1 VTTLLSHIFSK
12 DNARRRNERVWC
24 KLLEKPPMQALVAK
38 SLCWLF
44 SIPQRCTRRR
54 TPTVARMKISCRGR
68 AFLSADLS
76 VHLPDK
82 RARALYV
89 YYAKDVNKQTD
100 RQAARRQ
107 SFRIKRAASANELRR
122 AQKAVVS
129 SAQRIREKSQLR
141 KEQAA
146 VSKFLAP
153 HDKSGW
159 SICFEYISYSIF
171 RLSLHTIHSNEQKMI
186 GCCHVCSIFVVFP
199 CSVCILAGS
208 FRGPC
213 KEKYQ

>member
-1 VTTLLSHIFSK
+1 MHAGEMKEFGANCWKNHL
-12 DNARRRNERVWC
+12 C
-24 KLLEKPPMQALVAK
+24 KLSAQKV
-38 SLCWLF
+38 CWLF

-54 TPTVARMKISCRGR
+54 TRTVARMKISCRGR

-82 RARALYV
+82 RARAMYV

-129 SAQRIREKSQLR
+129 SAQRIEKKVNSVKSRLR
-141 KEQAA
+141 SRNFSHRTTKADGPSALNIYPIPSFASRCTQFTAT
-146 VSKFLAP
+146 SK
-153 HDKSGW
+153 K
-159 SICFEYISYSIF
+159 
-171 RLSLHTIHSNEQKMI
+171 
-186 GCCHVCSIFVVFP
+186 
-199 CSVCILAGS
+199 
-208 FRGPC
+208 
-213 KEKYQ
+213 